1 MNVTLQTLAGF
12 PDQLEAHYAM
22 IPERFKTWTPSSWEG
37 IPSEHLTALE
47 QIGHIR
53 DVELDGYQLRFR
65 RALNEHHP
73 FLPSLDTDAL
83 AKTYVDLDAGRVLE
97 HFRAA
102 RAQTVAMLRSLDESQ
117 LSRTA
122 DFEGYGPVTVRSLIH
137 YLCSHDQ
144 QHLAGLQWIM
154 GKGTSCEIEK

>member
-12 PDQLEAHYAM
+12 PDQLDAHYAM

-65 RALNEHHP
+65 RALNEHHA

-83 AKTYVDLDAGRVLE
+83 AKTYVGLD
-97 HFRAA
+97 
-102 RAQTVAMLRSLDESQ
+102 AQTVAMLRSLDESQ

-154 GKGTSCEIEK
+154 GKLAMRNEQ